1 MKAVIL
7 TSSIFYLLG
16 LKVSQNI
23 EANPKELQ
31 GSNPAPVKQ
40 EQVIEKP
47 VAEKTEEQKT
57 LYTTTPQKETPT
69 MNSDSGFNSVVRQK
83 STHLMEKMD

>member
-23 EANPKELQ
+23 EATSKSLPETDATPTKLEQ
-31 GSNPAPVKQ
+31 IDVKP
-40 EQVIEKP
+40 EV
-47 VAEKTEEQKT
+47 EKTTESKT
-57 LYTTTPQKETPT
+57 LYTNPQKETPT
-69 MNSDSGFNSVVRQK
+69 IESDSGFNSVIRQN
-83 STHLMEKMD
+83 SSHLLEKMD